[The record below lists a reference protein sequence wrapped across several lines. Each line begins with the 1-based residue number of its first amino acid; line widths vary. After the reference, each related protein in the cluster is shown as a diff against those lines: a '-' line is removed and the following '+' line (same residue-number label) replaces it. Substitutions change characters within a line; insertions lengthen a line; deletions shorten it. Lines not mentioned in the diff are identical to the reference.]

1 MEDLRN
7 RSRRNN
13 LIFYNILEKAEGQDC
28 TAFIKGFINIHM
40 GLETLCGEVETE
52 RAHRTPTKLPVNN
65 SKKPRPVYVAF
76 LRYTDKV
83 KILSNA
89 AARLKDN
96 PYQGNLIG
104 VGADFAK
111 ETQERRKALIPFK
124 KHLQNKLGRERKVFI
139 AYPAILKYSDE
150 NGNPKIVR
158 NEDFK
163 KLKGE
168 MQDEEGR
175 W

>member
-1 MEDLRN
+1 MGHNYHSLSFDFQKFKVALNPMYRIVLN
-7 RSRRNN
+7 FGKSC
-13 LIFYNILEKAEGQDC
+13 ILQIEIE
-28 TAFIKGFINIHM
+28 I
-40 GLETLCGEVETE
+40 E
-52 RAHRTPTKLPVNN
+52 RAHRTPTKVPGNN
-65 SKKPRPVYVAF
+65 NKKPRPVHVAF

-83 KILSNA
+83 KILSSA

-104 VGADFAK
+104 VGADFAR

-139 AYPAILKYSDE
+139 AYPAILKYLDE
-150 NGNPKIVR
+150 NGKPKIVQD
-158 NEDFK
+158 EDFK

-168 MQDEEGR
+168 MQEEEGR
-175 W
+175 

>member
-1 MEDLRN
+1 MLKDLEREVEDLRN
-7 RSRRNN
+7 RS
-13 LIFYNILEKAEGQDC
+13 L
-28 TAFIKGFINIHM
+28 FIKGFINTHM
-40 GLETLCGEVETE
+40 GLEALCGDIEME
-52 RAHRTPTKLPVNN
+52 RAHRIPTKVSVNN
-65 SKKPRPVYVAF
+65 NKKPRPVHEAF

-96 PYQGNLIG
+96 PYQGKLIG

-139 AYPAILKYSDE
+139 AYPAILKHLDK

-158 NEDFK
+158 DEDFK

-168 MQDEEGR
+168 MHEEEGR
-175 W
+175 